1 MMIMMM
7 VMMMI
12 MMIIIMMMIMTEDR
26 EGRGV
31 GSDTLA
37 RGSDKAGA
45 CAVNTRRGG
54 AGETSQS
61 RVIVDMRNKEQC
73 FAQNAGEQFKFA
85 QKIPGKKKEIC
96 QLHSSKE
103 LKIDQFLFEQ
113 LFLCVPKIVQN
124 IDP

>member
-1 MMIMMM
+1 MMMIMIMMM
-7 VMMMI
+7 
-12 MMIIIMMMIMTEDR
+12 MMMIMTEDR

-31 GSDTLA
+31 DSDTLA

-61 RVIVDMRNKEQC
+61 RVIVDMRNREQC
-73 FAQNAGEQFKFA
+73 SAQNAGEKFEFA

-113 LFLCVPKIVQN
+113 LFFLCAKN
-124 IDP
+124 SAKY